1 MEKVEIQTAMFF
13 DDRGY
18 RIKLG
23 QQSFFECASVT
34 TKLGIEDKPFLYR
47 WYAELGWDQARKKL
61 NEAGERGKRIHYA
74 MYIYLMGGMVVYNQ
88 WQNPKYTDQQ
98 IQEFKDQN
106 PYFMV
111 LGNQDEMLALWK
123 IQKFFDIVKPE
134 IIKLE
139 ETVWHISE
147 GIAGTLD
154 MVLKIEKGTYDVNG
168 AKGLIIPETGI
179 YIGDLKTGSTVSES
193 AWAQIAAYQKAFE
206 SLSGLKT
213 QGGFV
218 LHTSGS
224 SKKGI
229 EGLSVPLKT
238 SEELKSD
245 YHIFKSLSYVWDQR
259 NPNFTLKAFEF
270 PTIIQRVSA

>member
-1 MEKVEIQTAMFF
+1 MWF

-18 RIKLG
+18 RIKTG
-23 QQSFFECASVT
+23 KDSFFECASVT

-74 MYIYLMGGMVVYNQ
+74 MYVYLMGGIVIYNP
-88 WQNPKYTDQQ
+88 WQIPNYTDQQ
-98 IQEFKDQN
+98 IEEFKSKN

-111 LGNQDEMLALWK
+111 LSNQDEMLALWK
-123 IQKFFDIVKPE
+123 IQRFFDIVKPE

-139 ETVWHISE
+139 ETVWHATE

-168 AKGLIIPETGI
+168 SKGLVIPEMGV
-179 YIGDLKTGSTVSES
+179 YIGDLKTGSMVSDS
-193 AWAQIAAYQKAFE
+193 AWAQIAAYQMAFE
-206 SLSGLKT
+206 SLSGVKT
-213 QGGFV
+213 NGGFV

-224 SKKGI
+224 NRKGI

-238 SEELKSD
+238 SEELGFD
-245 YHIFKSLSYVWDQR
+245 YQIFKSLSYVWDQR

-270 PTIIQRVSA
+270 PSLIQRTL

>member
-123 IQKFFDIVKPE
+123 IQKFLDIVKPE

-245 YHIFKSLSYVWDQR
+245 YQIFKSLSYVWDQR

-270 PTIIQRVSA
+270 PTIIQRKL